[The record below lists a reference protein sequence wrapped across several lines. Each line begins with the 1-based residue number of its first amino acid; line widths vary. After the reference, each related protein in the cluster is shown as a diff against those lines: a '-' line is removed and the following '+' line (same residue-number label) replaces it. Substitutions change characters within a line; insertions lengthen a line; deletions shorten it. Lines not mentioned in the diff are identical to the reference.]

1 MLSIAARY
9 AYSIF
14 QKAKEKNQIEEVMKD
29 LEQFVKLLEKNKN
42 ITEIWNSLS
51 ISAFDKEEIILNK
64 IELSEITKK
73 FLKLILLKKRQKL
86 LPKIFYY
93 YKLMYNN
100 QNKILE
106 VDIKTAF
113 QMNNQELEKI
123 IKTIEEKL
131 GIKIKIKNI
140 YIDKEIL
147 GGIVVISDNLVLDIS
162 VRKELDKLL
171 KNVEEVINN
180 KFSSIKILS

>member
-9 AYSIF
+9 ASSVF

-29 LEQFVKLLEKNKN
+29 LEQFIKLLEKNKN
-42 ITEIWNSLS
+42 IAELWNSLS
-51 ISAFDKEEIILNK
+51 ISSFDKEEIILKK

-113 QMNNQELEKI
+113 QINNQELEKI

-131 GIKIKIKNI
+131 SIKIKIKNI
-140 YIDKEIL
+140 YVDKEIL
-147 GGIVVISDNLVLDIS
+147 GGIVVISDNLVLDLS
-162 VRKELDKLL
+162 VRKDLDKLL

-180 KFSSIKILS
+180 KLSSIKILS